1 MPWRPLPN
9 IVHAVCVRHFDAAG
23 PDDLTL
29 QLGDQVYITEVN
41 GQENQWC
48 RGWLLAHP
56 SVVSGLTASADQ
68 SLKPRA
74 YAGIFPRRCVHIREV
89 LSSSHAPGAKG
100 AVVQGKGHTRNWSAP
115 NPQLTNG
122 LDHEVPPPPS
132 PPPKDGPQ
140 VDRAT
145 PSPPMRYDSPQ
156 APLVPKDVPPQ
167 RRSYP
172 KEPAPLPAL
181 RIGNTAR
188 GDAEPLVEDI
198 SSSIR
203 EWHSA
208 RLHSLALKHEYR
220 TLEELSTLVDRLTDA
235 RRQLAHGF
243 LTEKELGRLREQV
256 VWDLVRGNKMVDGE
270 VIVRSS
276 TQKGRTLTA
285 NDPLPD
291 MAELQTVMSL
301 RDKPIATPAKEP
313 HLAHLLIDVKSVPQH
328 LGDPALLHMYLC
340 SVSSSG
346 KPKPVSEA
354 FAVELAIEEGTG
366 KVEIAD
372 HFCRTLFAEM
382 NKEDVGAGDQ
392 SDNRLYLICRLIR
405 DEPMHRARAGQTS
418 QPNSPNPN
426 QTEFDDGPDG
436 QRKSRRSF
444 VGRRSRRSSDAD
456 RPRPSTSGSI
466 RSAIRSSSMTRQS
479 SAARANPTETG
490 VPDPPGSGRK
500 TRRVAGWCAVS
511 VSSLLREHGSER
523 VSMSFWA
530 PATPLEPGT
539 GDLVSGKDG
548 WNDILRLMVRSPAG
562 KFARAGAIG
571 NLVVDLMA
579 FAHDDVNTLMQD
591 KPALLRDIHLTPAL
605 SLNGASR
612 MPRSDIYLTLRGPI
626 IPSRAKTFHPQHGS
640 VPISA
645 DTDLM
650 NLQVTLE
657 VRTNDGQRIDDAIH
671 PTANRRPHTAFRSP
685 AIERGEA
692 WNQSIKL
699 SLAPKD
705 VPNAHVI
712 MSIADGNNFPFA
724 LAWLPLWNRTSGF
737 PPDGQQNLA
746 LWDYCEYTA
755 NLVDGRGAYQ
765 SLPARI
771 EELKEQATPQMAC
784 IAVETHLS
792 STSATQNADVL
803 ALSNL
808 ERTSVED
815 LAELLHRFTSIP
827 DEEIA
832 KFFGPILVSLD
843 YVLEQSSDLQA
854 TDPEEVTLQT
864 NREISDS
871 TVKALAHAVRLTRDR
886 RYPHLERL
894 LNEYTARRKPPI
906 EARLSMLRCLRTLL
920 AKPFDA
926 RGGRELRACLK
937 VTDVLLRF
945 ALHRD
950 SAAEDQ
956 EEDPFSKVQ
965 RETSEFFEDVV
976 ILLSNSN
983 QIALPTQVIIMQN
996 VHLWLPETLP
1006 MCSEDDTLRF
1016 ASSAADACASNKSPL
1031 FLHRLTM
1038 IHNIFANE
1046 KFQTDSLRA
1055 VVIERTESW
1064 LTSVWPDGTR
1074 LDETTL
1080 QALRICATI
1089 IKEQQPFMSSVQSQ
1103 RYVRNLFN
1111 AFYHIEQ
1118 SGNGSNFADSKK
1130 NNVRFRR
1137 KTFSPLFPTTYP
1149 FRTVSAQAEDVPSEL
1164 LLELTSVLGAF
1175 FQPGSALNTT
1185 TPLSPIS
1192 GPPQDMD
1199 TTSVPLDETDLAKSL
1214 FVLRSIQASGAFPTT
1229 WLSISVSF
1237 SRCTVSILS
1246 YLLTH
1251 LTHSLPDAA
1260 ADPDGDAILDF
1271 DGVLWQHW
1279 FDALIALVTSEVV
1292 GMENHSE
1299 QKRRAVWTV
1308 GGDIRELAAGLLRK
1322 AWDALGW
1329 ENDEESRAL
1338 YGVDKV
1344 GGYQVQFTST
1354 LIPSVVMLG
1363 LSLHAGLRAV
1373 AVEVLKSM
1381 IVGEWELSGNLDVVK
1396 SAFADALDVA
1406 FRDDKFE
1413 PSQAKMLLE
1422 VLKAET
1428 AYLKET
1434 GAESL
1439 HAAVIEMLDEIQ
1451 GLIGMLS
1458 DVHTAGADV
1467 PSAQLEQ
1474 RVRLLEYL
1482 KNTNNEDSYLRHIHD
1497 VAETQVENRNYS
1509 SAALAM
1515 QLHVDQLKQKAG
1527 PQTDIQLA
1535 KPYPDLQLPSQTI
1548 YQRRQ
1553 MIYAAMVKY
1562 FRLGCCWSKVL
1573 DTLEQ
1578 QRLELMGAYDSA
1590 NLAIVLRDQADTYHK
1605 LSTGKGL
1612 YMPRFFKV
1620 AFSNAGFP
1628 NSVSGKNFIF
1638 ESAPEDDTARFAR
1651 RLKVAYPMATVVHS
1665 GVTSSTASAE
1675 VPKIHVISVNVNRD
1689 QLNPINQ
1696 RVGVSPFYRLYHLSS
1711 NPSTF
1716 SNSTRQQKPGVAVGE
1731 QTVAKTLYV
1740 TKEKFPTILGR
1751 SEIVQEEALVLS
1763 PVQAAIDRTHR
1774 KTMDIAEVLMNANMT
1789 DTSETDKL
1797 VQIIRSSVDPI
1808 SVDSIAAY
1816 HDLLLDDESL
1826 HSRHNSS
1833 STRRLSAPPTSPNP
1847 ALTNGVPGSHPT
1859 SDPNLPSPDTE
1870 LPAPVNPSEPRQNPG
1885 DARRSLLTLTL
1896 TTALQDHALLIEQ
1909 ALASAFDYRLSIKSQ
1924 LRDHFEQTF
1933 EPELYGLYPDGSW
1946 RQHSQVWKD
1955 ALPLPMKSIH
1965 PAVRNSI
1972 YSNIDYNMSG
1982 GAGASS
1988 QPDNATQ
1995 KKSYGL
2001 DGISE
2006 GALPQAVR
2014 PGGSAGGPGMG
2025 MNRQVSLVTN
2035 AGSTGSR
2042 KTSYSTTPNAA
2053 RDQVQSSYT
2062 ARSGAG
2068 TPGKSTHRRWEST
2081 PAAAAAGQ
2089 ATPPSS
2095 SSAGQGFMAGN
2106 GQGVE
2111 GRDYARDGV
2120 VSRNGAYAGSAV
2132 ESETETERGPR
2143 VGRRRG
2149 ESAAGAAGGRRSSF
2163 L

>member
-56 SVVSGLTASADQ
+56 SVVSGLSASADQ

-74 YAGIFPRRCVHIREV
+74 YAGIFPRRSVHIREV
-89 LSSSHAPGAKG
+89 LSSSHAPGAKSTIG
-100 AVVQGKGHTRNWSAP
+100 PSKGHARNWSAP
-115 NPQLTNG
+115 NAPITNG
-122 LDHEVPPPPS
+122 LNHELPPLPTA
-132 PPPKDGPQ
+132 DEEAA
-140 VDRAT
+140 RAT

-156 APLVPKDVPPQ
+156 APLVPKDVPTQ

-181 RIGNTAR
+181 RIGNTGR

-208 RLHSLALKHEYR
+208 RLHTLALKHEYK
-220 TLEELSTLVDRLTDA
+220 TLEDLSTLVDRLTDA

-256 VWDLVRGNKMVDGE
+256 VWDLVKGNKMVDGE
-270 VIVRSS
+270 VIVRSAA
-276 TQKGRTLTA
+276 QRGRTLTA
-285 NDPLPD
+285 NDPLPE

-301 RDKPIATPAKEP
+301 RDKPITSPPKEP
-313 HLAHLLIDVKSVPQH
+313 HLAHLLVDVKSVPQH

-340 SVSSSG
+340 SVSNSG
-346 KPKPVSEA
+346 KPKPISEA

-366 KVEIAD
+366 RVEIAD
-372 HFCRTLFAEM
+372 EFSRTLFAEM

-405 DEPMHRARAGQTS
+405 DEPMHRARVNQTS
-418 QPNSPNPN
+418 QPNSPNPQ
-426 QTEFDDGPDG
+426 QTEFEDGPDG
-436 QRKSRRSF
+436 QRKGRRSF

-456 RPRPSTSGSI
+456 RPRPSTGGSI
-466 RSAIRSSSMTRQS
+466 RSAIRSSSMSRRENASKTADNS
-479 SAARANPTETG
+479 S
-490 VPDPPGSGRK
+490 DPPSTGRK
-500 TRRVAGWCAVS
+500 TRRVAGWSAVS
-511 VSSLLREHGSER
+511 VSSLLRERGSER

-530 PATPLEPGT
+530 PATPMDPGSGEP
-539 GDLVSGKDG
+539 VSGKDG
-548 WNDILRLMVRSPAG
+548 WNDILRLMVRSPSG
-562 KFARAGAIG
+562 KFARGSSIG

-579 FAHDDVNTLMQD
+579 FAHDDVRTLMQD
-591 KPALLRDIHLTPAL
+591 KPALLRDIHTTQAL
-605 SLNGASR
+605 SLNGTSR
-612 MPRSDIYLTLRGPI
+612 IPRSDIYLTLRGPI
-626 IPSRAKTFHPQHGS
+626 IPSRAKTFHPQVGS
-640 VPISA
+640 VPINA
-645 DTDLM
+645 DSDLT

-692 WNQSIKL
+692 WNQTIKL

-705 VPNAHVI
+705 VPNAHLI
-712 MSIADGNNFPFA
+712 MSIADGTNFPFA

-737 PPDGQQNLA
+737 PQDGQQNLA

-755 NLVDGRGAYQ
+755 NLIDGRGAYQ
-765 SLPARI
+765 SLPARV
-771 EELKEQATPQMAC
+771 EEMKDQASPQMAC

-803 ALSNL
+803 AMSNL
-808 ERTSVED
+808 ERTSMDEI
-815 LAELLHRFTSIP
+815 AELLNRFTNIP

-832 KFFGPILVSLD
+832 KFYGPILVSLD
-843 YVLEQSSDLQA
+843 YLLEQSSDLQS
-854 TDPEEVTLQT
+854 TESEEMSLQT
-864 NREISDS
+864 NRELAES
-871 TVKALAHAVRLTRDR
+871 TVKALAHAARLTRDR
-886 RYPHLERL
+886 RYPHLEGL
-894 LNEYTARRKPPI
+894 LNQYTARRKPSV
-906 EARLSMLRCLRTLL
+906 EARLSILRCLRSLL

-926 RGGRELRACLK
+926 RGGRELRGCLK
-937 VTDVLLRF
+937 VTDVLLKF
-945 ALHRD
+945 ALHRG
-950 SAAEDQ
+950 SAEEDK
-956 EEDPFSKVQ
+956 EDDPFSKVQ

-976 ILLSNSN
+976 VLLSNTN
-983 QIALPTQVIIMQN
+983 QIALPTQVIIIQN
-996 VHLWLPETLP
+996 IHHWLPETLP
-1006 MCSEDDTLRF
+1006 MCSEQDTLRF
-1016 ASSAADACASNKSPL
+1016 ASTAADACASNKSPL

-1038 IHNIFANE
+1038 IHNIFTNE
-1046 KFQTDSLRA
+1046 KFQGESLRA
-1055 VVIERTESW
+1055 AIIDKTESW
-1064 LTSVWPDGTR
+1064 LSSVWPDGTEV
-1074 LDETTL
+1074 DDTTL

-1089 IKEQQPFMSSVQSQ
+1089 IKEQQPFMDTLQSQ
-1103 RYVRNLFN
+1103 RYVRHLFN
-1111 AFYHIEQ
+1111 AFYQIEQ
-1118 SGNGSNFADSKK
+1118 SGHGSNFAASKK

-1149 FRTVSAQAEDVPSEL
+1149 FRTVSAQADDVPSEV

-1175 FQPGSALNTT
+1175 FQPGSALNAT
-1185 TPLSPIS
+1185 TPMSPIS
-1192 GPPQDMD
+1192 AAPPSID
-1199 TTSVPLDETDLAKSL
+1199 TSAVPLSDPDLAKSL
-1214 FVLRSIQASGAFPTT
+1214 FVLRSIQSSGAFPPT
-1229 WLSISVSF
+1229 WLSVSVSF
-1237 SRCTVSILS
+1237 SRSTVSILS
-1246 YLLTH
+1246 YLLSH
-1251 LTHSLPDAA
+1251 LQRSLPDAA
-1260 ADPDGDAILDF
+1260 SDPDGDAILDF
-1271 DGVLWQHW
+1271 DGALWQHW
-1279 FDALIALVTSEVV
+1279 FEALIALVSSEVV

-1329 ENDEESRAL
+1329 ENDEESKAL
-1338 YGVDKV
+1338 YGVERV

-1406 FRDDKFE
+1406 FRDKKFE
-1413 PSQAKMLLE
+1413 PSQAKMLLD
-1422 VLKAET
+1422 VLRTET
-1428 AYLKET
+1428 AYLKDT

-1439 HAAVIEMLDEIQ
+1439 HAAVVEMLEEIQ
-1451 GLIGMLS
+1451 GLIQMLS
-1458 DVHTAGADV
+1458 DVHNAGTDY

-1482 KNTNNEDSYLRHIHD
+1482 KDTNNEDSYLRHIHD
-1497 VAETQVENRNYS
+1497 VAEAQVENRNYS

-1515 QLHVDQLKQKAG
+1515 QLHVDQLKRKGG
-1527 PQTDIQLA
+1527 PQTDVQLA

-1578 QRLELMGAYDSA
+1578 QRQELLTAYDSA
-1590 NLAIVLRDQADTYHK
+1590 NLAIVLRDQADTHHK

-1620 AFSNAGFP
+1620 TFSNAGFP
-1628 NSVSGKNFIF
+1628 NSVLGKSFIF
-1638 ESAPEDDTARFAR
+1638 EAAPEDDTGRFAR
-1651 RLKVAYPMATVVHS
+1651 RLKHLYPMATVVHS
-1665 GVTSSTASAE
+1665 GVTSSNANAE
-1675 VPKIHVISVNVNRD
+1675 VPKINIISVNVNRD

-1696 RVGVSPFYRLYHLSS
+1696 RVGVSPFYRLFHLSS

-1716 SNSTRQQKPGVAVGE
+1716 SNSTRQQKPGVAVAE
-1731 QTVAKTLYV
+1731 QTVAKTVYV
-1740 TKEKFPTILGR
+1740 TQEKFPTMLGR
-1751 SEIVQEEALVLS
+1751 SEIIKEEALVLS

-1774 KTMDIAEVLMNANMT
+1774 KTMDVAEVLMNANMT

-1797 VQIIRSSVDPI
+1797 VQIIRSSVDPASI
-1808 SVDSIAAY
+1808 DSVAAY
-1816 HDLLLDDESL
+1816 HELLLDESTQ
-1826 HSRHNSS
+1826 HSNRTSS
-1833 STRRLSAPPTSPNP
+1833 STRRLSAPPLSPKHH
-1847 ALTNGVPGSHPT
+1847 LTNGTSSPTYPT
-1859 SDPNLPSPDTE
+1859 SDPNLPSPDNE
-1870 LPAPVNPSEPRQNPG
+1870 LPAPVHPNGSNHNRSPST
-1885 DARRSLLTLTL
+1885 ARRALLSLTL

-1909 ALASAFDYRLSIKSQ
+1909 ALASAFDYRLTIKSK

-1946 RQHSQVWKD
+1946 RAHSQAWQD
-1955 ALPLPMKSIH
+1955 ALPLPLKSAH
-1965 PAVRNSI
+1965 PAIRSSI
-1972 YSNIDYNMSG
+1972 YSNIDYSMSG
-1982 GAGASS
+1982 GAGQ
-1988 QPDNATQ
+1988 QPQAQDKRGA
-1995 KKSYGL
+1995 YAL

-2006 GALPQAVR
+2006 GALPSAAVN
-2014 PGGSAGGPGMG
+2014 GNAGGPG
-2025 MNRQVSLVTN
+2025 MNRQVSLATTN
-2035 AGSTGSR
+2035 APTTTSSSR
-2042 KTSYSTTPNAA
+2042 KPSFSTTPSGA
-2053 RDQVQSSYT
+2053 QSSSRAGSQT
-2062 ARSGAG
+2062 PGSRSG
-2068 TPGKSTHRRWEST
+2068 HRRWESS
-2081 PAAAAAGQ
+2081 PAA
-2089 ATPPSS
+2089 
-2095 SSAGQGFMAGN
+2095 N
-2106 GQGVE
+2106 GVE
-2111 GRDYARDGV
+2111 GRDYAVQSG
-2120 VSRNGAYAGSAV
+2120 YASSAV
-2132 ESETETERGPR
+2132 ESETETEMGRSRGHGR
-2143 VGRRRG
+2143 KGSAVGRRL
-2149 ESAAGAAGGRRSSF
+2149 SF
-2163 L
+2163 LSLKREDAGK